1 MEIDK
6 DGESF
11 FLLLIML
18 ITSIINDHVYLI
30 VTFRLMQFDFKVR
43 QFRFGPFTK
52 LSDIYFQNKKL
63 RTCNQ
68 CGESEGDTAIVRDV
82 YICAKLHVC
91 MSAPV
96 YVGGGATHPCLTTN
110 QFHDRAKLLCYAFHS
125 LSRQAPRHYY

>member
-1 MEIDK
+1 MEIDN

-91 MSAPV
+91 VSAPV
-96 YVGGGATHPCLTTN
+96 
-110 QFHDRAKLLCYAFHS
+110 
-125 LSRQAPRHYY
+125 

>member
-30 VTFRLMQFDFKVR
+30 VTFRLMQFDFNVG
-43 QFRFGPFTK
+43 QFRVRPFTK

-63 RTCNQ
+63 RALIRGVESGRQRQSCA
-68 CGESEGDTAIVRDV
+68 GEKKRD
-82 YICAKLHVC
+82 ISASC
-91 MSAPV
+91 MSASQPECMLV
-96 YVGGGATHPCLTTN
+96 
-110 QFHDRAKLLCYAFHS
+110 
-125 LSRQAPRHYY
+125 

>member
-30 VTFRLMQFDFKVR
+30 VTFRLMQFDFNVG
-43 QFRFGPFTK
+43 QFRVRPFTK

-63 RTCNQ
+63 RNCNQ
-68 CGESEGDTAIVRDV
+68 WKVE
-82 YICAKLHVC
+82 VC
-91 MSAPV
+91 SLVQQWVKREIFVQVACLPV
-96 YVGGGATHPCLTTN
+96 
-110 QFHDRAKLLCYAFHS
+110 
-125 LSRQAPRHYY
+125 

>member
-30 VTFRLMQFDFKVR
+30 VTFRLMQFDFNVG
-43 QFRFGPFTK
+43 QFRVRPFTK

-63 RTCNQ
+63 RSCNQ
-68 CGESEGDTAIVRDV
+68 WKVE
-82 YICAKLHVC
+82 VC
-91 MSAPV
+91 SLV
-96 YVGGGATHPCLTTN
+96 QQWVKSKDSKRLK
-110 QFHDRAKLLCYAFHS
+110 DRT
-125 LSRQAPRHYY
+125 